1 MKRIQAKKMLS
12 IALAMSLTIP
22 AIPSYAISTDTKGH
36 WAEKTITAWQ
46 EKGLISGY
54 QDGTFKPNK
63 QVTRA
68 EFIHILNSSLKLTK
82 QGEVK
87 FGDVKE
93 TDWFYKDVQIA
104 VGNGYANGTSDN
116 MFMPNATLTRA
127 EAAVFIA
134 NILNEKSDKNL
145 IFSDVNT
152 IPAWAKSSVSLMI
165 EKGYMSGYPDNTF
178 AANNKLTRAEAV
190 TILDK
195 VLAQKESDE
204 IQQNTKKE
212 DEKKEE
218 VKKTEQKKTTPSSGG
233 GGGGGSSSSSSSS
246 SQIQKARGAKTV
258 KNAQELVQALK
269 DGYNDITVDGKIE
282 KDVVLNYAPKEELK
296 ITINKAQDGLDN
308 INLTA
313 PNTTSIKLNDDGDGV
328 NGTVLNTLT
337 IDAPNAHVES
347 QFQAENVNILRVASS
362 TFKALDSVGHIN
374 VQSSAKIEVPTNSQN
389 ELPTVTIATDK
400 EVKLKGEYKTVK
412 TTKQTSNI
420 KLEDS
425 QTTIGEFTPDINS
438 TSNTISGQGTIKTIE
453 TQSAL
458 NIKDIKVENIEVPSQ
473 TNKKVSINV
482 QGTAVVDKIEN
493 KSDTPIGLNVNSTA
507 QVKKTVGKIEKMKID
522 INSVSIT
529 GNTKVDEILTAEVA
543 PAGADVEYKWQVSD
557 NQNTGYQ
564 DIAGQ
569 TDKTY
574 KVTADKQ
581 EKYIRVVVKGI
592 NNYTGEKESQ
602 GYKIEKM
609 TQPPSQQKNIDS
621 VTISGVAKVNSELT
635 ADISPYDARAD
646 YKWQIADKQNANDSE
661 YTDIANATG
670 YSYTVKKDQAG
681 KFIRVVATG
690 KDGYTG
696 SAKSTPIEIEKITVT
711 EVEIDGNEKVGEA
724 LKANVKPQSATVTYQ
739 WQTATERNGNYTDIP
754 NATQSVYTLTD
765 SDADKY
771 IRVVVNGTG
780 NYQGQKESTPT
791 QKINKLDM
799 YLKTTLKPATQI
811 FHTNISVTTSN
822 TLETQ
827 VNFKYSITNNMEII
841 PEGGS
846 VSPTVHL
853 IDLTTADMLKPAG
866 QDIDI
871 TEERCK
877 DIVDKFEQK
886 PYYLTVY
893 EFDNSTGKLA
903 AYSSTRLTNVN
914 VNIPK
919 RKEWTLTAGSYSID
933 KFTIT
938 ADRVITVGAFENKIK
953 IMSENQDVT
962 NSFNISVK
970 ESGQDVDKNSHLN
983 DGFYISVEPKAAFS
997 HIYKKSVEY
1006 HITIKENIDSVSFSK
1021 TGVAPQVGD
1030 KLTAKILVEFL
1041 PDGKKSLED
1050 ISADYKYDNVTYR
1063 WYRVD
1068 NDGNEQEIAGEN
1080 QRTYIVKEEDKGKSL
1095 SVKVKGDGKYVA
1107 TREVKSGGTLKV
1119 IDKKFDISQD
1129 GEAYK
1134 KDTTKLKIKVL
1145 DNTSLTDSDI
1155 KIEGWF
1161 GNHPWKDIKKEFK
1174 IISAPNKEY
1183 EVELKDI
1190 DKLDGNQIK
1199 LTIKNSNYQEEVMPV
1214 HRKLNIGEIKNGG
1227 IFGKM
1232 VGNEI
1237 QDVPQGAVLKD
1248 FSAALTIHSPLR
1260 KMLTTPYVTVYG
1272 KDGRLI
1278 ENPHKRLENGMKIR
1292 IRGNLYEQNTYSEYT
1307 IKLKN

>member
-1 MKRIQAKKMLS
+1 MKRIHAKKMLS

-22 AIPSYAISTDTKGH
+22 AIPSHAISTDTKGH
-36 WAEKTITAWQ
+36 WAEKTITSWQ
-46 EKGLISGY
+46 EKGLIAGY

-87 FGDVKE
+87 FSDVKE

-104 VGNGYANGTSDN
+104 VGNGYANGTPDN
-116 MFMPNATLTRA
+116 MFMPNTTLTRA
-127 EAAVFIA
+127 EVAVFIA
-134 NILNEKSDKNL
+134 NILNEKSDKQL
-145 IFSDVNT
+145 MFSDINT

-195 VLAQKESDE
+195 VLTQKE
-204 IQQNTKKE
+204 QNEMKQDTKKD

-218 VKKTEQKKTTPSSGG
+218 VKKTEQKKTTSSGG
-233 GGGGGSSSSSSSS
+233 GGGGGGGTSSTPS
-246 SQIQKARGAKTV
+246 IQKARGAKTV

-282 KDVVLNYAPKEELK
+282 KDVDLNYAPKEELK
-296 ITINKAQDGLDN
+296 ITINNTQDGLDN

-313 PNTTSIKLNDDGDGV
+313 PNTTSIKLNDDGIGTS
-328 NGTVLNTLT
+328 GTVLNTLT

-362 TFKALDSVGHIN
+362 TFKALDFVGNIN

-389 ELPTVTIATDK
+389 QSPTVTIATDK
-400 EVKLKGEYKTVK
+400 EVKLKGAYKTVK

-420 KLEDS
+420 KMEDS
-425 QTTIGEFTPDINS
+425 QTTIDEFTPDINS

-458 NIKDIKVENIEVPSQ
+458 NIKDIKVKNIEVPSQ

-507 QVKKTVGKIEKMKID
+507 QVKETVGKIEKMKID

-529 GNTKVDEILTAEVA
+529 GNTKVDEILTAEVT

-602 GYKIEKM
+602 GHKIEKM

-635 ADISPYDARAD
+635 ADITPLGARAD

-711 EVEIDGNEKVGEA
+711 EVEIDGNETVGEA
-724 LKANVKPQSATVTYQ
+724 LKAKVKPQSATVTYQ
-739 WQTATERNGNYTDIP
+739 WQIATERNGNYTDIP

-771 IRVVVNGTG
+771 IRVTVNGTG

-822 TLETQ
+822 TLEAQ
-827 VNFKYSITNNMEII
+827 VNFKYSITDNMQSI
-841 PEGGS
+841 PKGGS

-877 DIVDKFEQK
+877 DIVDRFEQK

-893 EFDNSTGKLA
+893 EFDNSTGKLT

-970 ESGQDVDKNSHLN
+970 ESGQNVDKNSHLN

-1041 PDGKKSLED
+1041 PGGKKSLED

-1107 TREVKSGGTLKV
+1107 NREVKSGGTLKV

-1155 KIEGWF
+1155 KIEGWMKDYT
-1161 GNHPWKDIKKEFK
+1161 WKDIKKEFK

-1260 KMLTTPYVTVYG
+1260 KMLTTPYVTVYS

-1278 ENPHKRLENGMKIR
+1278 ENPDKLLENGMKIR
-1292 IRGNLYEQNTYSEYT
+1292 IHGDLYDKNTYAEYT

>member
-1 MKRIQAKKMLS
+1 MKRIHAKKMLS

-22 AIPSYAISTDTKGH
+22 AIPSHAISTDTKGH
-36 WAEKTITAWQ
+36 WAEKTITSWQ
-46 EKGLISGY
+46 EKGLIAGY

-87 FGDVKE
+87 FSDVKE

-104 VGNGYANGTSDN
+104 VGNGYANGTPDN
-116 MFMPNATLTRA
+116 MFMPNTTLTRA

-134 NILNEKSDKNL
+134 NILNEKSDKQL
-145 IFSDVNT
+145 MFSDVNT

-195 VLAQKESDE
+195 VLTQKE
-204 IQQNTKKE
+204 QNEMKQDTKKD

-218 VKKTEQKKTTPSSGG
+218 VKKTEQKKTTSSGG
-233 GGGGGSSSSSSSS
+233 GGGGGGGTSSTPS
-246 SQIQKARGAKTV
+246 IQKARGAKTV

-282 KDVVLNYAPKEELK
+282 KDVDLNYAPKEELK
-296 ITINKAQDGLDN
+296 ITINNTQDGLDN

-313 PNTTSIKLNDDGDGV
+313 PNTTSIKLNDDGIGTS
-328 NGTVLNTLT
+328 GTVLNTLT

-362 TFKALDSVGHIN
+362 TFRALDFVGNIN

-420 KLEDS
+420 KMEDS
-425 QTTIGEFTPDINS
+425 QTIIGEFTPDINS

-453 TQSAL
+453 TQSTL

-507 QVKKTVGKIEKMKID
+507 QVKETVGKIEKMKID
-522 INSVSIT
+522 INSVSII
-529 GNTKVDEILTAEVA
+529 GNTKVDEILTAEVT

-602 GYKIEKM
+602 GHKIEKM

-635 ADISPYDARAD
+635 ADITPLDARAD

-711 EVEIDGNEKVGEA
+711 EVEIDGNETVGEA
-724 LKANVKPQSATVTYQ
+724 LKAKVKPQSATVTYK
-739 WQTATERNGNYTDIP
+739 WQIATERNGNYTDIP

-791 QKINKLDM
+791 HKINKLDM

-811 FHTNISVTTSN
+811 FHTNIAVTTSN
-822 TLETQ
+822 TLEAQ
-827 VNFKYSITNNMEII
+827 VNFKYSITDNMQSI
-841 PEGGS
+841 PKGGS

-871 TEERCK
+871 TENRCK
-877 DIVDKFEQK
+877 DIVDRFEQK

-893 EFDNSTGKLA
+893 EFDNSTGKLT

-970 ESGQDVDKNSHLN
+970 ESGQNVDKNSHLN

-1041 PDGKKSLED
+1041 PGGKKSLED

-1155 KIEGWF
+1155 KIEGWMKDYT
-1161 GNHPWKDIKKEFK
+1161 WKDIKKEFK

-1260 KMLTTPYVTVYG
+1260 KMLTTPYVTVYS

-1278 ENPHKRLENGMKIR
+1278 ENPDKLLENGMKIR
-1292 IRGNLYEQNTYSEYT
+1292 IHGDLYDKNTYAEYT

>member
-1 MKRIQAKKMLS
+1 MKRIHAKKMLS

-22 AIPSYAISTDTKGH
+22 AIPSHAISTDTKGH
-36 WAEKTITAWQ
+36 WAEKTITSWQ
-46 EKGLISGY
+46 EKGLIAGY

-87 FGDVKE
+87 FSDVKE

-104 VGNGYANGTSDN
+104 VGNGYANGTPDN
-116 MFMPNATLTRA
+116 MFMPNTTLTRA

-134 NILNEKSDKNL
+134 NILNEKSDKQL
-145 IFSDVNT
+145 MFSDVNT

-195 VLAQKESDE
+195 VLTQKE
-204 IQQNTKKE
+204 QNEMKQDTKKD

-218 VKKTEQKKTTPSSGG
+218 VKKTEQKKTTSSGG
-233 GGGGGSSSSSSSS
+233 GGGGGGGTSSTPS
-246 SQIQKARGAKTV
+246 IQKARGAKTV

-282 KDVVLNYAPKEELK
+282 KDVDLNYAPKEELK
-296 ITINKAQDGLDN
+296 ITINNTQDGLDN

-313 PNTTSIKLNDDGDGV
+313 PNTTSIKLNDDGIGTS
-328 NGTVLNTLT
+328 GTVLNTLT

-362 TFKALDSVGHIN
+362 TFRALDFVGNIN

-420 KLEDS
+420 KMEDS

-507 QVKKTVGKIEKMKID
+507 QVKETVGKIEKMKID

-529 GNTKVDEILTAEVA
+529 GNTKVDEILTAEVT

-602 GYKIEKM
+602 GHKIEKM

-635 ADISPYDARAD
+635 ADITPLDARAD

-711 EVEIDGNEKVGEA
+711 EVEIDGNETVGEA
-724 LKANVKPQSATVTYQ
+724 LKAKVKPQSATVTYQ
-739 WQTATERNGNYTDIP
+739 WQIATERNGNYTDIP

-771 IRVVVNGTG
+771 IRVAVNGTG

-791 QKINKLDM
+791 HKINKLDM

-811 FHTNISVTTSN
+811 FHTNIAVTTSN
-822 TLETQ
+822 TLEAQ
-827 VNFKYSITNNMEII
+827 VNFKYSITDNMQSI
-841 PEGGS
+841 PKGGS

-871 TEERCK
+871 TEVRCK
-877 DIVDKFEQK
+877 DIVDRFEQK

-893 EFDNSTGKLA
+893 EFDNSTGKLT

-970 ESGQDVDKNSHLN
+970 ESGQNVDKNSHLN

-1041 PDGKKSLED
+1041 PGGKKSLED

-1107 TREVKSGGTLKV
+1107 NREVKSGGTLKV

-1145 DNTSLTDSDI
+1145 DNTSLTNSDI
-1155 KIEGWF
+1155 KIEGWMKDYT
-1161 GNHPWKDIKKEFK
+1161 WKDIKKEFK

-1278 ENPHKRLENGMKIR
+1278 ENPDKLLENGMKIR
-1292 IRGNLYEQNTYSEYT
+1292 IHGDLYDKNTYAEYT

>member
-1 MKRIQAKKMLS
+1 MKRIHAKKMLS

-22 AIPSYAISTDTKGH
+22 AIPSHAISTDTKGH
-36 WAEKTITAWQ
+36 WAEKTITSWQ
-46 EKGLISGY
+46 EKGLIAGY

-87 FGDVKE
+87 FSDVKE

-104 VGNGYANGTSDN
+104 VGNGYANGTPDN
-116 MFMPNATLTRA
+116 MFMPNTTLTRA

-134 NILNEKSDKNL
+134 NILNEKSDKQL
-145 IFSDVNT
+145 MFSDVNT

-195 VLAQKESDE
+195 VLTQKE
-204 IQQNTKKE
+204 QNEMKQDTKKD

-218 VKKTEQKKTTPSSGG
+218 VKKTEQKKTTSSGG
-233 GGGGGSSSSSSSS
+233 GGGGGGGTSSIPS
-246 SQIQKARGAKTV
+246 IQKARGAKTV

-282 KDVVLNYAPKEELK
+282 KDVDLNYAPKEELK

-313 PNTTSIKLNDDGDGV
+313 PNTTSIKLNDDGIGTS
-328 NGTVLNTLT
+328 GTVLNTLT

-374 VQSSAKIEVPTNSQN
+374 IQSSAKIEVPTNSQN

-420 KLEDS
+420 KMEDS
-425 QTTIGEFTPDINS
+425 QTIIGEFTPDINS
-438 TSNTISGQGTIKTIE
+438 TSNTISGQGTIRTIE

-458 NIKDIKVENIEVPSQ
+458 NIKDIQVENIEVPSQ

-507 QVKKTVGKIEKMKID
+507 QVKETVGKIEKMKID

-529 GNTKVDEILTAEVA
+529 GNTKVDEILTAEVT

-569 TDKTY
+569 TNKTY

-635 ADISPYDARAD
+635 ADISPSDARAD
-646 YKWQIADKQNANDSE
+646 YKWQIADTQNANDSE

-696 SAKSTPIEIEKITVT
+696 SAKSTPIEIEKIAIT
-711 EVEIDGNEKVGEA
+711 EVKIDGNEKVGEA
-724 LKANVKPQSATVTYQ
+724 LKANIKPQSATVTYQ
-739 WQTATERNGNYTDIP
+739 WQAATERNGNYTDIP
-754 NATQSVYTLTD
+754 SATQSVYTLTD
-765 SDADKY
+765 NDADKY

-811 FHTNISVTTSN
+811 FHTNIAVTTSN
-822 TLETQ
+822 TLEAQ
-827 VNFKYSITNNMEII
+827 VNFKYSITDNMQSI
-841 PEGGS
+841 PKGGS

-871 TEERCK
+871 TENRCK

-933 KFTIT
+933 KFTII

-962 NSFNISVK
+962 NSFDISVK
-970 ESGQDVDKNSHLN
+970 ESGQNVDKNSHLN

-1107 TREVKSGGTLKV
+1107 NREVKSGGTLKV

-1145 DNTSLTDSDI
+1145 DNTSLTNSDI
-1155 KIEGWF
+1155 KIEGWMKDYT
-1161 GNHPWKDIKKEFK
+1161 WKDIKKEFK

-1278 ENPHKRLENGMKIR
+1278 ENPDKLLENGMKIR
-1292 IRGNLYEQNTYSEYT
+1292 IHGDLYDKNTYAEYT

>member
-1 MKRIQAKKMLS
+1 MKRIHAKKMLS

-22 AIPSYAISTDTKGH
+22 AIPSHAISTDTKGH
-36 WAEKTITAWQ
+36 WAEKTITSWQ
-46 EKGLISGY
+46 EKGLIAGY

-87 FGDVKE
+87 FSDVKE

-104 VGNGYANGTSDN
+104 VGNGYANGTPDN
-116 MFMPNATLTRA
+116 MFMPNTTLTRA

-134 NILNEKSDKNL
+134 NILNEKSDKQL
-145 IFSDVNT
+145 MFSDVNT

-195 VLAQKESDE
+195 VLTQKE
-204 IQQNTKKE
+204 QNEMKQDTKKD

-218 VKKTEQKKTTPSSGG
+218 VKKTEQKKTTSSGG
-233 GGGGGSSSSSSSS
+233 GGGGGGTSSTPS
-246 SQIQKARGAKTV
+246 IQKARGAKTV

-282 KDVVLNYAPKEELK
+282 KDVDLNYAPKEELK
-296 ITINKAQDGLDN
+296 ITINNTQDGLDN

-313 PNTTSIKLNDDGDGV
+313 PNTTSIKLNDDGIGTS
-328 NGTVLNTLT
+328 GTVLNTLT

-362 TFKALDSVGHIN
+362 TFKALDFVGNIN

-420 KLEDS
+420 KMEDS
-425 QTTIGEFTPDINS
+425 QTIIGEFTPDINS

-453 TQSAL
+453 TQSTL
-458 NIKDIKVENIEVPSQ
+458 NIRDIKVENIEVPSQ

-482 QGTAVVDKIEN
+482 QGTAVVNKIEN

-507 QVKKTVGKIEKMKID
+507 QVKETVGKIEKMKID

-529 GNTKVDEILTAEVA
+529 GNTKVDEILTAEVT

-602 GYKIEKM
+602 GHKIEKM

-635 ADISPYDARAD
+635 ADITPLGARAD

-711 EVEIDGNEKVGEA
+711 EVEIDGNETVGEA
-724 LKANVKPQSATVTYQ
+724 LKAKVKPQSATVTYQ
-739 WQTATERNGNYTDIP
+739 WQIATERNGNYTDIP

-771 IRVVVNGTG
+771 IRVTVNGTG
-780 NYQGQKESTPT
+780 NYQGQKESAPT
-791 QKINKLDM
+791 HKINKLDM

-822 TLETQ
+822 TLEAQ
-827 VNFKYSITNNMEII
+827 VNFKYSITDNMQSI
-841 PEGGS
+841 PKGGS

-871 TEERCK
+871 TEVRCK

-893 EFDNSTGKLA
+893 EFDNSTGKLT

-970 ESGQDVDKNSHLN
+970 ESGQNVDKNSHLN

-1155 KIEGWF
+1155 KIEGWMKDYT
-1161 GNHPWKDIKKEFK
+1161 WKDIKKEFK
-1174 IISAPNKEY
+1174 IISTPNKEY

-1278 ENPHKRLENGMKIR
+1278 ENPDKLLENGMKIR
-1292 IRGNLYEQNTYSEYT
+1292 IHGDLYDKNTYAEYT

>member
-1 MKRIQAKKMLS
+1 M
-12 IALAMSLTIP
+12 
-22 AIPSYAISTDTKGH
+22 
-36 WAEKTITAWQ
+36 
-46 EKGLISGY
+46 
-54 QDGTFKPNK
+54 
-63 QVTRA
+63 
-68 EFIHILNSSLKLTK
+68 
-82 QGEVK
+82 
-87 FGDVKE
+87 
-93 TDWFYKDVQIA
+93 
-104 VGNGYANGTSDN
+104 
-116 MFMPNATLTRA
+116 
-127 EAAVFIA
+127 
-134 NILNEKSDKNL
+134 
-145 IFSDVNT
+145 
-152 IPAWAKSSVSLMI
+152 
-165 EKGYMSGYPDNTF
+165 
-178 AANNKLTRAEAV
+178 
-190 TILDK
+190 
-195 VLAQKESDE
+195 
-204 IQQNTKKE
+204 
-212 DEKKEE
+212 
-218 VKKTEQKKTTPSSGG
+218 
-233 GGGGGSSSSSSSS
+233 
-246 SQIQKARGAKTV
+246 
-258 KNAQELVQALK
+258 
-269 DGYNDITVDGKIE
+269 
-282 KDVVLNYAPKEELK
+282 
-296 ITINKAQDGLDN
+296 
-308 INLTA
+308 
-313 PNTTSIKLNDDGDGV
+313 
-328 NGTVLNTLT
+328 
-337 IDAPNAHVES
+337 
-347 QFQAENVNILRVASS
+347 
-362 TFKALDSVGHIN
+362 
-374 VQSSAKIEVPTNSQN
+374 PTNSQT
-389 ELPTVTIATDK
+389 ELPTITIATDK

-425 QTTIGEFTPDINS
+425 QTIIGEFTPNTNS
-438 TSNTISGQGTIKTIE
+438 ISNTISGQGTIKTIE

-458 NIKDIKVENIEVPSQ
+458 NIKDIKVKNIEVPSQ

-482 QGTAVVDKIEN
+482 QGTAVVDRIEN
-493 KSDTPIGLNVNSTA
+493 KSDTTIGLNVNSTA
-507 QVKKTVGKIEKMKID
+507 QVKETVGKIEKMKID

-529 GNTKVDEILTAEVA
+529 GNTKVDEILTAEVT

-635 ADISPYDARAD
+635 ADISPSDARAD
-646 YKWQIADKQNANDSE
+646 YKWQITDTQNANDSE
-661 YTDIANATG
+661 YTDIPNATG

-696 SAKSTPIEIEKITVT
+696 SAKSTPIEIEKIAIT
-711 EVEIDGNEKVGEA
+711 EVKIDGNEKVGEA

-827 VNFKYSITNNMEII
+827 VNFKYSITDNMQNI
-841 PEGGS
+841 PKGGS
-846 VSPTVHL
+846 VSSGVNL

-1260 KMLTTPYVTVYG
+1260 KMLTTPYVTVYSE
-1272 KDGRLI
+1272 DGRLI

>member
-1 MKRIQAKKMLS
+1 MKRIHAKKMLS

-22 AIPSYAISTDTKGH
+22 AIPSHAISTDTKGH
-36 WAEKTITAWQ
+36 WAEKTITSWQ
-46 EKGLISGY
+46 EKGLIAGY

-87 FGDVKE
+87 FSDVKK

-104 VGNGYANGTSDN
+104 VGNGYANGTPDN
-116 MFMPNATLTRA
+116 MFMPNTTLTRA

-134 NILNEKSDKNL
+134 NILNEKSDKQL
-145 IFSDVNT
+145 MFSDVNT

-195 VLAQKESDE
+195 VLTQKE
-204 IQQNTKKE
+204 QNEMKQDTKKD

-218 VKKTEQKKTTPSSGG
+218 VKKTEQKKTTSSGG
-233 GGGGGSSSSSSSS
+233 GGGGGGGTSSTPS
-246 SQIQKARGAKTV
+246 IQKARGAKTV

-282 KDVVLNYAPKEELK
+282 KDVDLNYAPKEELK
-296 ITINKAQDGLDN
+296 ITINNTQDGLDN

-313 PNTTSIKLNDDGDGV
+313 PNTTSIKLNDDGIGTS
-328 NGTVLNTLT
+328 GTVLNTLT

-362 TFKALDSVGHIN
+362 TFRALDFVGNIN

-420 KLEDS
+420 KMEDS

-507 QVKKTVGKIEKMKID
+507 QVKETVGKIEKMKID

-529 GNTKVDEILTAEVA
+529 GNTKVDEILTAEVT

-602 GYKIEKM
+602 GHKIEKM

-635 ADISPYDARAD
+635 ADITPLDARAD

-711 EVEIDGNEKVGEA
+711 EVEIDGNETVGEA
-724 LKANVKPQSATVTYQ
+724 LKAKVKPQSATVTYQ
-739 WQTATERNGNYTDIP
+739 WQIATERNGNYTDIP

-771 IRVVVNGTG
+771 IRVAVNGTG

-791 QKINKLDM
+791 HKINKLDM

-811 FHTNISVTTSN
+811 FHTNIAVTTSN
-822 TLETQ
+822 TLEAQ
-827 VNFKYSITNNMEII
+827 VNFKYSITDNMQSI
-841 PEGGS
+841 PKGGS

-871 TEERCK
+871 TEVRCK
-877 DIVDKFEQK
+877 DIVDRFEQK

-893 EFDNSTGKLA
+893 EFDNSTGKLT

-970 ESGQDVDKNSHLN
+970 ESGQNVDKNSHLN

-1041 PDGKKSLED
+1041 PGGKKSLED

-1107 TREVKSGGTLKV
+1107 NREVKSGGTLKV

-1145 DNTSLTDSDI
+1145 DNTSLTNSDI
-1155 KIEGWF
+1155 KIEGWMKDYT
-1161 GNHPWKDIKKEFK
+1161 WKDIKKEFK

-1278 ENPHKRLENGMKIR
+1278 ENPDKLLENGMKIR
-1292 IRGNLYEQNTYSEYT
+1292 IHGDLYDKNTYAEYT

>member
-1 MKRIQAKKMLS
+1 MKRIHAKKMLS

-22 AIPSYAISTDTKGH
+22 AIPSHAISTDTKGH
-36 WAEKTITAWQ
+36 WAEKTITSWQ
-46 EKGLISGY
+46 EKGLIAGY

-68 EFIHILNSSLKLTK
+68 EFIHILNTSLKLTK

-87 FGDVKE
+87 FSDVKE

-104 VGNGYANGTSDN
+104 VGNGYANGTPDN
-116 MFMPNATLTRA
+116 MFMPNTTLTRA

-134 NILNEKSDKNL
+134 NILNEKSDKQL
-145 IFSDVNT
+145 MFSDINT

-195 VLAQKESDE
+195 VLTQKE
-204 IQQNTKKE
+204 QNEMKQDTKKD

-218 VKKTEQKKTTPSSGG
+218 VKKTEQKKTTSSGG
-233 GGGGGSSSSSSSS
+233 GGGGGGGTSSTPS
-246 SQIQKARGAKTV
+246 IQKARGAKTV

-282 KDVVLNYAPKEELK
+282 KDVDLNYAPKEELK
-296 ITINKAQDGLDN
+296 ITINNTQDGLDN

-313 PNTTSIKLNDDGDGV
+313 PNTTSIKLNDDGIGTS
-328 NGTVLNTLT
+328 GTVLNTLT

-362 TFKALDSVGHIN
+362 TFKALDFVGNIN

-420 KLEDS
+420 KMEDS

-507 QVKKTVGKIEKMKID
+507 QVKETVGKIEKMKID

-529 GNTKVDEILTAEVA
+529 GNTKVDEILTAEVT

-602 GYKIEKM
+602 GHKIEKM

-635 ADISPYDARAD
+635 ADITPLDARAD

-711 EVEIDGNEKVGEA
+711 EVEIDGNETVGEA
-724 LKANVKPQSATVTYQ
+724 LKAKVKPQSATVTYQ
-739 WQTATERNGNYTDIP
+739 WQIATERNGNYTDIP

-771 IRVVVNGTG
+771 IRVAVNGTG

-791 QKINKLDM
+791 HKINKLDM

-811 FHTNISVTTSN
+811 FHTNIAVTTSN
-822 TLETQ
+822 TLEAQ
-827 VNFKYSITNNMEII
+827 VNFKYSITDNMLNI
-841 PEGGS
+841 PKGGS
-846 VSPTVHL
+846 VPQGVHL

-871 TEERCK
+871 TEVRCK
-877 DIVDKFEQK
+877 DIVDRFEQK

-893 EFDNSTGKLA
+893 EFDNSTGKLT

-970 ESGQDVDKNSHLN
+970 ESGQNVDKNSHLN

-1041 PDGKKSLED
+1041 PGGKKSLED

-1068 NDGNEQEIAGEN
+1068 NDGNEQEIASEN

-1107 TREVKSGGTLKV
+1107 NREVKSGGTLKV

-1145 DNTSLTDSDI
+1145 DNTSLTNSDI
-1155 KIEGWF
+1155 KIEGWMKDYT
-1161 GNHPWKDIKKEFK
+1161 WKDIKKEFK

-1278 ENPHKRLENGMKIR
+1278 ENPDKLLENGMKIR
-1292 IRGNLYEQNTYSEYT
+1292 IHGDLYDKNTYAEYT

>member
-1 MKRIQAKKMLS
+1 MKRIHAKKMLS

-22 AIPSYAISTDTKGH
+22 AIPSHAISTDTKGH
-36 WAEKTITAWQ
+36 WAEKTITSWQ
-46 EKGLISGY
+46 EKGLIAGY

-87 FGDVKE
+87 FSDVKE

-104 VGNGYANGTSDN
+104 VGNGYANGTPDN
-116 MFMPNATLTRA
+116 MFMPNTTLTRA

-134 NILNEKSDKNL
+134 NILNEKSDKQL
-145 IFSDVNT
+145 MFSDVNT

-195 VLAQKESDE
+195 VLTQKE
-204 IQQNTKKE
+204 QNEMKQDTKKD

-218 VKKTEQKKTTPSSGG
+218 VKKTEQKKTTSSGG
-233 GGGGGSSSSSSSS
+233 GGGGGGGTSSTPS
-246 SQIQKARGAKTV
+246 IQKARGAKTV

-282 KDVVLNYAPKEELK
+282 KDVDLNYAPKEELK
-296 ITINKAQDGLDN
+296 ITINNTQDGLDN

-313 PNTTSIKLNDDGDGV
+313 PNTTSIKLNDDGIGTS
-328 NGTVLNTLT
+328 GTVLNTLT

-362 TFKALDSVGHIN
+362 TFKALDFVGNIN

-420 KLEDS
+420 KMENS

-507 QVKKTVGKIEKMKID
+507 QVKETVGKIEKMKID

-529 GNTKVDEILTAEVA
+529 GNTKVDEILTAEVT

-602 GYKIEKM
+602 GHKIEKM

-635 ADISPYDARAD
+635 ADITPLDARAD

-711 EVEIDGNEKVGEA
+711 EVEIDGNETVGEA
-724 LKANVKPQSATVTYQ
+724 LKAKVKPQSATVTYK
-739 WQTATERNGNYTDIP
+739 WQIATERNGNYTDIP

-791 QKINKLDM
+791 HKINKLDM

-811 FHTNISVTTSN
+811 FHTNIAVTTSN
-822 TLETQ
+822 TLEAQ
-827 VNFKYSITNNMEII
+827 VNFKYSITDNMQSI
-841 PEGGS
+841 PKGGS
-846 VSPTVHL
+846 VSSEVNL

-871 TEERCK
+871 TENRCK
-877 DIVDKFEQK
+877 DIVDRFEQK

-893 EFDNSTGKLA
+893 EFDNSTGKLT

-970 ESGQDVDKNSHLN
+970 ESGQNVDKNSHLN

-1041 PDGKKSLED
+1041 PGGKKSLED

-1155 KIEGWF
+1155 KIEAWMKDYT
-1161 GNHPWKDIKKEFK
+1161 WKDIKKEFK

-1260 KMLTTPYVTVYG
+1260 KMLTTPYVTVYS

-1278 ENPHKRLENGMKIR
+1278 ENPDKLLENGMKIR
-1292 IRGNLYEQNTYSEYT
+1292 IHGDLYDKNTYAEYT

>member
-22 AIPSYAISTDTKGH
+22 AIPSHAISTDTKGH

-87 FGDVKE
+87 FSDVRE
-93 TDWFYKDVQIA
+93 TYWFYKDVQIA
-104 VGNGYANGTSDN
+104 VGNGYANGTPDN

-165 EKGYMSGYPDNTF
+165 EKEYMSGYPDNTF
-178 AANNKLTRAEAV
+178 AANNKLTRSEAV

-374 VQSSAKIEVPTNSQN
+374 VQSSAKIEVPTNSQT

-458 NIKDIKVENIEVPSQ
+458 NIKDIKVKNIEVPSQ
-473 TNKKVSINV
+473 SNKKVSINV

-822 TLETQ
+822 TLEAQ
-827 VNFKYSITNNMEII
+827 VNFKYSITDNMQNI
-841 PEGGS
+841 PKGES
-846 VSPTVHL
+846 VSSGVNL
-853 IDLTTADMLKPAG
+853 IDLTTADMLKPEG

-877 DIVDKFEQK
+877 DIVDK

-919 RKEWTLTAGSYSID
+919 RKEWTLTAGAYSID
-933 KFTIT
+933 KSEII

-962 NSFNISVK
+962 DSFDISVK
-970 ESGQDVDKNSHLN
+970 ESTKNVDKHRHLN
-983 DGFYISVEPKAAFS
+983 DDFYISIRPKAAFS
-997 HIYKKSVEY
+997 HIYKEGIYFIK
-1006 HITIKENIDSVSFSK
+1006 IKENIDSVSFSK

-1041 PDGKKSLED
+1041 PGGKKSLED

-1145 DNTSLTDSDI
+1145 DNTSLTNSDI

-1278 ENPHKRLENGMKIR
+1278 ENPDKLLENGMKIR

>member
-1 MKRIQAKKMLS
+1 M
-12 IALAMSLTIP
+12 
-22 AIPSYAISTDTKGH
+22 
-36 WAEKTITAWQ
+36 
-46 EKGLISGY
+46 
-54 QDGTFKPNK
+54 
-63 QVTRA
+63 
-68 EFIHILNSSLKLTK
+68 
-82 QGEVK
+82 
-87 FGDVKE
+87 
-93 TDWFYKDVQIA
+93 
-104 VGNGYANGTSDN
+104 
-116 MFMPNATLTRA
+116 
-127 EAAVFIA
+127 
-134 NILNEKSDKNL
+134 
-145 IFSDVNT
+145 
-152 IPAWAKSSVSLMI
+152 
-165 EKGYMSGYPDNTF
+165 
-178 AANNKLTRAEAV
+178 
-190 TILDK
+190 
-195 VLAQKESDE
+195 
-204 IQQNTKKE
+204 
-212 DEKKEE
+212 
-218 VKKTEQKKTTPSSGG
+218 
-233 GGGGGSSSSSSSS
+233 
-246 SQIQKARGAKTV
+246 
-258 KNAQELVQALK
+258 QALK

-282 KDVVLNYAPKEELK
+282 KDVDLNYAPKEELK
-296 ITINKAQDGLDN
+296 ITINNTQDGLDN

-313 PNTTSIKLNDDGDGV
+313 PNTTSIKLNDDGIGTS
-328 NGTVLNTLT
+328 GTVLNTLT

-362 TFKALDSVGHIN
+362 TFKALDFVGNIN

-389 ELPTVTIATDK
+389 QSPTVTIATDK
-400 EVKLKGEYKTVK
+400 EVKLKGAYKTVK

-420 KLEDS
+420 KMEDS
-425 QTTIGEFTPDINS
+425 QTTIDEFTPDINS

-458 NIKDIKVENIEVPSQ
+458 NIKDIKVKNIEVPSQ

-507 QVKKTVGKIEKMKID
+507 QVKETVGKIEKMKID

-529 GNTKVDEILTAEVA
+529 GNTKVDEILTAEVT

-602 GYKIEKM
+602 GHKIEKM

-635 ADISPYDARAD
+635 ADITPLGARAD

-711 EVEIDGNEKVGEA
+711 EVEIDGNETVGEA
-724 LKANVKPQSATVTYQ
+724 LKAKVKPQSATVTYQ
-739 WQTATERNGNYTDIP
+739 WQIATERNGNYTDIP

-771 IRVVVNGTG
+771 IRVTVNGTG

-822 TLETQ
+822 TLEAQ
-827 VNFKYSITNNMEII
+827 VNFKYSITDNMQSI
-841 PEGGS
+841 PKGGS

-877 DIVDKFEQK
+877 DIVDRFEQK

-893 EFDNSTGKLA
+893 EFDNSTGKLT

-970 ESGQDVDKNSHLN
+970 ESGQNVDKNSHLN

-1041 PDGKKSLED
+1041 PGGKKSLED

-1107 TREVKSGGTLKV
+1107 NREVKSGGTLKV

-1155 KIEGWF
+1155 KIEGWMKDYT
-1161 GNHPWKDIKKEFK
+1161 WKDIKKEFK

-1260 KMLTTPYVTVYG
+1260 KMLTTPYVTVYS

-1278 ENPHKRLENGMKIR
+1278 ENPDKLLENGMKIR
-1292 IRGNLYEQNTYSEYT
+1292 IHGDLYDKNTYAEYT

>member
-1 MKRIQAKKMLS
+1 MKRIHAKKMLS

-22 AIPSYAISTDTKGH
+22 AIPSHAISTDTKGH
-36 WAEKTITAWQ
+36 WAEKTITSWQ
-46 EKGLISGY
+46 EKGLIAGY

-68 EFIHILNSSLKLTK
+68 EFIHILNTSLKLTK

-87 FGDVKE
+87 FSDVKE

-104 VGNGYANGTSDN
+104 VGNGYANGTPDN
-116 MFMPNATLTRA
+116 MFMPNTTLTRA

-134 NILNEKSDKNL
+134 NILNEKSDKQL
-145 IFSDVNT
+145 MFSDVNT

-195 VLAQKESDE
+195 VLTQKE
-204 IQQNTKKE
+204 QNEMKQDTKKD

-218 VKKTEQKKTTPSSGG
+218 VKKTEQKKTTSSGG
-233 GGGGGSSSSSSSS
+233 GGGGGGGTSSTPS
-246 SQIQKARGAKTV
+246 IQKARGAKTV

-282 KDVVLNYAPKEELK
+282 KDVDLNYAPKEELK
-296 ITINKAQDGLDN
+296 ITINNTQDRLDN

-313 PNTTSIKLNDDGDGV
+313 PNTTSIKLNDDGIGTS
-328 NGTVLNTLT
+328 GTVLNTLT

-362 TFKALDSVGHIN
+362 TFRALDFVGNIN

-420 KLEDS
+420 KMEDS

-507 QVKKTVGKIEKMKID
+507 QVKETVGKIEKMKID

-529 GNTKVDEILTAEVA
+529 GNTKVDEILTAEVT

-602 GYKIEKM
+602 GHKIEKM

-635 ADISPYDARAD
+635 ADITPLDARAD

-711 EVEIDGNEKVGEA
+711 EVEIDGNETVGEA
-724 LKANVKPQSATVTYQ
+724 LKAKVKPQSATVTYQ
-739 WQTATERNGNYTDIP
+739 WQIATERNGNYTDIP

-771 IRVVVNGTG
+771 IRVAVNGTG

-791 QKINKLDM
+791 HKINKLDM

-811 FHTNISVTTSN
+811 FHTNIAVTTSN
-822 TLETQ
+822 TLEAQ
-827 VNFKYSITNNMEII
+827 VNFKYSITDNMQSI
-841 PEGGS
+841 PKGGS

-871 TEERCK
+871 TEVRCK
-877 DIVDKFEQK
+877 DIVDRFEQK

-893 EFDNSTGKLA
+893 EFDNSTGKLT

-970 ESGQDVDKNSHLN
+970 ESGQNVDKNSHLN

-1041 PDGKKSLED
+1041 PGGKKSLED

-1107 TREVKSGGTLKV
+1107 NREVKSGGTLKV

-1145 DNTSLTDSDI
+1145 DNTSLTNSDI
-1155 KIEGWF
+1155 KIEGWMKDYT
-1161 GNHPWKDIKKEFK
+1161 WKDIKKEFK

-1278 ENPHKRLENGMKIR
+1278 ENPDKLLENGMKIR
-1292 IRGNLYEQNTYSEYT
+1292 IHGDLYDKNTYAEYT